1 MDRQEAPELDRP
13 GAAEVDRQGEAE
25 VEGKGSFDC
34 LFIRSP
40 FLSGSRGGLIVKGSV
55 LKYENALTRLTF

>member
-25 VEGKGSFDC
+25 VEGKGAFIF

-40 FLSGSRGGLIVKGSV
+40 YLSGSRGGLSVKGSV
-55 LKYENALTRLTF
+55 LKHENALTWLTF